1 MFGVAKP
8 NPFPHLADITA
19 DIAAR
24 EVFTAA
30 VEAAVAEGFSDQ
42 FIKGAV
48 EDYEKLL
55 RLDIGSYPQA
65 GKPIDP
71 SPDGPLGPLRPVSAA
86 LPPIDR
92 RPSGAPHTTTTG
104 TVSRCHAQ

>member
-1 MFGVAKP
+1 MSPGAAEAATERIRQM
-8 NPFPHLADITA
+8 HDE
-19 DIAAR
+19 AAR
-24 EVFTAA
+24 QCRERQSNYAIFV
-30 VEAAVAEGFSDQ
+30 
-42 FIKGAV
+42 
-48 EDYEKLL
+48 
-55 RLDIGSYPQA
+55 DIGSYPQA

-86 LPPIDR
+86 LPPIAQ